1 MFDKEISGEVPEHRT
16 FIYETAIPW
25 LRRAGL
31 NVKILRANTTY
42 KECFTKTIQ
51 RGKGKGKLK
60 GFPLCGRCNI
70 QRDCKVRPIQKYMKS
85 LPQDTQQYV
94 GLATDEQDRLM
105 RLQEKQISL
114 LEQYACSES
123 EAWELCHR
131 YGLLSPVYDFTD
143 RNGCWFCPN
152 AKLPERLV
160 RSVYFEPNQLKIE
173 MDKMLLEHKD
183 SIHVM
188 CHSWGT
194 RPIMDGDTIKG
205 VYFESKEGRKAVL
218 AKIVIDATGDGDIFR
233 QTGCPY
239 FGLADKLTRCATTA
253 LVWRIGGCNWDL
265 FCEWKKTNHAAAAAL
280 HEGFSKVCGFRA
292 APLPGPTNDVCWIN
306 NWHPERDCSNLKDAT
321 ETEMET
327 RDTMRNA
334 LEYLRKACPVAF
346 RNAFLYDIAPQLGTR
361 CSYRLDGEYVI
372 TPNDFAFPQEHE
384 DVIAWHST
392 ISFIN
397 DNCPIEIPYRA
408 ILPKK
413 TENLLCPG
421 RHISADEIGIDYVNL
436 IPQCVGTGQ
445 AAGVAAAVAIADG
458 TTAHKV
464 NIKKV
469 QDILA
474 RDQDVPLPRNPYT
487 DPSYMQNVVDHEYGL
502 YTQLAK
508 NAREKAGY
516 LSGVRQFG
524 ANQGEIVDSDSKSI
538 KGGGD
543 AQLNPNL
550 IKATPQH

>member
-1 MFDKEISGEVPEHRT
+1 MSEKEKTVFEGERE
-16 FIYETAIPW
+16 IPVYTECD
-25 LRRAGL
+25 LLVVGGGAAGHSAAVAAARAGC
-31 NVKILRANTTY
+31 K
-42 KECFTKTIQ
+42 
-51 RGKGKGKLK
+51 
-60 GFPLCGRCNI
+60 NI
-70 QRDCKVRPIQKYMKS
+70 VLMERYGYMGGDVTGGYVIMVPRLSFYNK
-85 LPQDTQQYV
+85 QYV
-94 GLATDEQDRLM
+94 RG
-105 RLQEKQISL
+105 LQE
-114 LEQYACSES
+114 EWFTRMES
-123 EAWELCHR
+123 IPGAVLGPSGDEIGCEDPVLVNAWKNIHDCF
-131 YGLLSPVYDFTD
+131 ST
-143 RNGCWFCPN
+143 N

-445 AAGVAAAVAIADG
+445 AAGVAASVAIADG